1 MYVDGL
7 DLRKKVRVR
16 IIEPSKATDKEE
28 HAISAWRRR
37 QLKGIWKFGYF
48 WWYKIQET
56 MSIWSLKR
64 SVMHLSNPLL

>member
-28 HAISAWRRR
+28 HAISAWRR
-37 QLKGIWKFGYF
+37 
-48 WWYKIQET
+48 
-56 MSIWSLKR
+56 
-64 SVMHLSNPLL
+64 